1 MREKKAVGVGDKKNL
16 SVLIIL
22 FNPWIVNWLLKKRA
36 LANMDV
42 MRSIER
48 EHLKQRPFGMKTIWL
63 VIYWRKKM
71 IFGKKQV

>member
-1 MREKKAVGVGDKKNL
+1 MREKKAVGVGDKKNFKR
-16 SVLIIL
+16 
-22 FNPWIVNWLLKKRA
+22 FNNSFQSMDSELVAKKRA